1 MSDPQESG
9 ASFDVHTDRV
19 SYHAERLVQTEFA
32 AVPHE
37 QFARWLQDA
46 AQAGISEPNAM
57 VVGTSDAVGRVSTR
71 TVLLRGCDANG
82 FDFYTNYDGHKG
94 QQLAQNPFASACFPW
109 IAQHRQ
115 VIVAGPVRRLDA
127 SESDDY
133 FASRPRGSQLAS
145 SASPQSQ
152 VIASLAVVQA
162 RMRDLEEEHPE
173 PSAIPRPSHW
183 GGFRIEPETVEFW
196 QGNENRLHDRLR
208 YRRTV
213 EGTGDWVI
221 ERLAP

>member
-1 MSDPQESG
+1 MRDPQEPG
-9 ASFDVHTDRV
+9 AAFDVHTDRV
-19 SYHAERLVQTEFA
+19 SYRAERLVQTDFA

-37 QFARWLQDA
+37 QFAHWLQDA
-46 AQAGISEPNAM
+46 ARAGVPEPNAM
-57 VVGTSDAVGRVSTR
+57 VVGTADADGRVSTR
-71 TVLLRGCDANG
+71 TVLLRGFSENG
-82 FDFYTNYDGHKG
+82 FDFYTNYEGRKG

-115 VIVAGPVRRLDA
+115 VIVTGSVRRMDA

-152 VIASLAVVQA
+152 VIASLTVVQA
-162 RMRDLEEEHPE
+162 RMHDLEEKYPD
-173 PSAIPRPSHW
+173 PSAIPRPNHW

-208 YRRTV
+208 YRRSV
-213 EGTGDWVI
+213 EGNGDWVI